1 MIQNQ
6 ISTIEKSKSKEEQNE
21 EQFNQTLAEKESQIL
36 ELQDKLDGLIQPRMN
51 SARSREEL
59 EAIDSNEGGLI
70 AVTKQLKKIV
80 SLLMVRCPHLLFDS
94 GVERC
99 SYFFFFFLFRN
110 VQIVKMKLAKN

>member
-6 ISTIEKSKSKEEQNE
+6 LSTIQSSKIKEEQNE
-21 EQFNQTLAEKESQIL
+21 EQFNQTLAEKDTQIL

-59 EAIDSNEGGLI
+59 EAIDSNEGGLV

-80 SLLMVRCPHLLFDS
+80 SLLMVNSQFFIWVS
-94 GVERC
+94 G
-99 SYFFFFFLFRN
+99 Y
-110 VQIVKMKLAKN
+110 